1 MCIETCRYVH
11 TPTDKDGSAWLLTLE
26 CAYSVYFEFGSFLW
40 LAILNFCLFW
50 CFVFEAGFHWFSVHI
65 AKDDLELMAFLSS

>member
-26 CAYSVYFEFGSFLW
+26 CAYSVYFEFGSFFQ
-40 LAILNFCLFW
+40 ASNPEFLFV
-50 CFVFEAGFHWFSVHI
+50 CFGVLFLRQGFIGFQF
-65 AKDDLELMAFLSS
+65 M